1 LDGEDMTFERIVQ
14 VVNHRGLCRGLSGA
28 SWPGHEYQTLFLIA
42 ELSQNR
48 RHAQLFERNDLGRD
62 VAEDRA
68 GPSGLQEDVDAETG
82 DVTHLKGKI
91 AFVVLFKDLTMVVAH
106 HVIDQ
111 GVDL

>member
-1 LDGEDMTFERIVQ
+1 M
-14 VVNHRGLCRGLSGA
+14 
-28 SWPGHEYQTLFLIA
+28 
-42 ELSQNR
+42 
-48 RHAQLFERNDLGRD
+48 FERNDLGRD

-111 GVDL
+111 GVDLFFGQCGVLQLLQVSMDAHHGRFAGTQMAIRTDRIWPICRASIGAQQADAV